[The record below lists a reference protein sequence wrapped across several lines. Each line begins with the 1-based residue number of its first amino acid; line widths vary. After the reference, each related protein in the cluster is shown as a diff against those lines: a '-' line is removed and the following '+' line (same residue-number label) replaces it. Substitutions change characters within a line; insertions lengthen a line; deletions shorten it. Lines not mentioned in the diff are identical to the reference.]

1 MEIFPDEINVS
12 RNILLTALPAEGPSL
27 LTPPREPFYGKQEC
41 QKNTTA
47 IRHAL
52 LICSLRQQIL
62 KICYELATI
71 LSPSSSFFLNLWV
84 LTLHITNF
92 HAYQIFT
99 LIS

>member
-12 RNILLTALPAEGPSL
+12 RNILLTALLAEGPSL

-71 LSPSSSFFLNLWV
+71 LSPSSSFFSQPVGPDPSHNK
-84 LTLHITNF
+84 F